1 MSNKMSSVELV
12 KFLETIKGC
21 EFVVA
26 DTTTD
31 VKMNKTNN
39 PYYNRVTKKVV
50 AEYMFNAEY
59 ESSVN
64 RRLNKEGLD
73 NKFKSEGL
81 KYGEWVHYK
90 KVLTHK
96 GELYLRLYPLKDKVF
111 EKEYYIDN
119 RLATPEEIAI
129 IKEFLPNKSE
139 SKKQKDY
146 GLDEKKQLVV
156 TQFKFKSIN
165 RLRIHKKEIEII
177 F

>member
-12 KFLETIKGC
+12 KFLSTIKGC

-26 DTTTD
+26 DTTTN
-31 VKMNKTNN
+31 VRMNKTNN
-39 PYYNRVTKKVV
+39 PYYNRVTKKVS

-59 ESSVN
+59 ESAVN
-64 RRLNKEGLD
+64 RRLKKEGFD
-73 NKFKSEGL
+73 NNFKSEGL
-81 KYGEWVHYK
+81 KYGEWVEYK

-96 GELYLRLYPLKDKVF
+96 GELYIRLYPLKNKVF
-111 EKEYYIDN
+111 EQKYYIDN
-119 RLATPEEIAI
+119 RLATPEEVATL
-129 IKEFLPNKSE
+129 KEFLPNKSE

-146 GLDEKKQLVV
+146 GLDENKQLVV
-156 TQFKFKSIN
+156 TQFNFKSIN